1 MSTRAEQII
10 AALFSKLEAAPV
22 LVSGN
27 VWRTKLRPIPKGT
40 DFAIVIKRGQD
51 LRVADATTKTHF
63 RQLTAPIEIYARGDV
78 PDELADPV
86 IESVVN
92 RVMAD
97 RTLSGLCDEISIG
110 NVLPDWAAR
119 DEDLVMMDLAF
130 LVDYEIGNSVL

>member
-10 AALFSKLEAAPV
+10 AALFTKLEAAPV

-27 VWRTKLRPIPKGT
+27 VWRTKLRPIPRAA
-40 DFAIVIKRGQD
+40 DLAIIIRRGQD
-51 LRVADATTKTHF
+51 LRVADVTLKTHA
-63 RQLTAPIEIYARGDV
+63 RQLSAFVEIYARGDV

-86 IESVVN
+86 VESVID

-97 RTLSGLCDEISIG
+97 RNLSGLCDDISIG

-119 DEDLVMMDLAF
+119 DEDLVVMIVEF
-130 LVDYEIGNSVL
+130 LVDYEIENSGL